1 MRIYTWLH
9 REGRLNIVLWIDIIL
24 LKMYKKSWFTRKC
37 HSLRTIWTYMK
48 NTFYEVLLAVQREG
62 HHQRSPKLRWRAK
75 LVPKKLPF
83 SIEIHFSSLF
93 SNFLS
98 NHRWKTEYFIDVL
111 TQKGCSK
118 VYFLFCKN
126 ALDFGWSH
134 ERAKCIQL
142 ILR

>member
-1 MRIYTWLH
+1 MFY
-9 REGRLNIVLWIDIIL
+9 DIIL
-24 LKMYKKSWFTRKC
+24 LKMYRKSWFTRKC

-48 NTFYEVLLAVQREG
+48 NTFYEVLLAIQREG

-83 SIEIHFSSLF
+83 LIEIHFSSLF